1 MIYFRCKQCG
11 KSLERPPAA
20 AGSLVFCECGQGTRV
35 PWESTDPPLASLAE
49 EEADATVPP
58 SVIPIAEEREADPEY
73 ARYPRVIPQRDPHS
87 CFNHPEADADQT
99 CAACG
104 LGFCAACVVRWRGET
119 LCGPCKN
126 FKIARL
132 QRPPRLSVLALSALL
147 AAVLTSPVGLCLTM
161 MTAGMKAPAFIAIG
175 VSAIPPLLSLVLGGA
190 ALHQVE
196 NNPNLTGRSLA
207 MTAVV
212 AAAVSVI
219 LIAIFAILIQ
229 RGVGGM
235 V

>member
-1 MIYFRCKQCG
+1 MISFRCKQCG
-11 KSLERPPAA
+11 KALERPREA

-49 EEADATVPP
+49 EEADAAALPAA
-58 SVIPIAEEREADPEY
+58 IPVGGERAADLGR
-73 ARYPRVIPQRDPHS
+73 ARHPRALPHRDPHR
-87 CFNHPEADADQT
+87 CFNHPEAEADQT

-126 FKIARL
+126 FMLAWL
-132 QRPPRLSVLALSALL
+132 QRPPRLSVLALSAVI
-147 AAVLTSPVGLCLTM
+147 ASVLTSPVGFCLTL
-161 MTAGMKAPAFIAIG
+161 MTATMKAPVFVAVC

-190 ALHQVE
+190 ALRQVE

-207 MTAVV
+207 LTAVV

-229 RGVGGM
+229 RGVGGL